1 VITRPDAATL
11 RWAQEAGWEL
21 YTPALVPPWIIESLA
36 DSLDVPETA
45 IHMAMTE
52 EHGYWE
58 EVNT

>member
-1 VITRPDAATL
+1 MRPSADAL

-36 DSLDVPETA
+36 ETLDVPETA

-52 EHGYWE
+52 EHGYWD
-58 EVNT
+58 